1 MELRLQIVAER
12 QAVFE
17 QGISEVEHVRA
28 IATRDKVRTLEPF
41 VLGDD

>member
-12 QAVFE
+12 QAALE
-17 QGISEVEHVRA
+17 QDLSEVEHVRA
-28 IATRDKVRTLEPF
+28 IATRDKVRIKPF